1 MEVKKFLIAGGNST
15 ALVYDSE
22 NTEKDRIIHDLLPDV
37 EQIGFIS
44 TNTTFPT
51 LAMMGD
57 ELCINSILAFAS
69 TLDEQ
74 GILYSSGSHNPICY
88 SNKKNIATAEIALT
102 CTQEKNIVLFDGIG
116 FILYDAKKG
125 HNVTKQTLSELCQTY
140 NLPAFG
146 GIIYDKDSINPY
158 IYVARVHSFI
168 KETACGSGSLAF
180 SLFSGITEVTQ
191 PSGEKITI
199 NAGEKYR
206 ISAPITCYV

>member
-15 ALVYDSE
+15 ALVYNSK
-22 NTEKDRIIHDLLPDV
+22 NTEKDRIIHELLTHV

-44 TNTTFPT
+44 TDTTVPT
-51 LAMMGD
+51 LTMMGD

-74 GILYSSGSHNPICY
+74 GVLYSSGSSNPIYY
-88 SNKKNIATAEIALT
+88 SNKNNIATAEISLT
-102 CTQEKNIVLFDGIG
+102 CSQQENIVLFDGIG
-116 FILYDAKKG
+116 FILHDAKKG
-125 HNVTKQTLSELCQTY
+125 HDITKQTLSKLCETY

-146 GIIYDKDSINPY
+146 GIIYDNDSIEPY
-158 IYVARVHSFI
+158 IYVAAIHSFV

-191 PSGEKITI
+191 PSGEKIII
-199 NAGEKYR
+199 NTGEKYR
-206 ISAPITCYV
+206 ISAPIIDYV